1 MYRRETT
8 QPISQKRT
16 CIMDVKEHYAALLGL
31 GDEWSVSSV
40 SLDLEHR
47 RIDIFL
53 RYLPPSAICPVCGRL
68 AAVRDQL
75 EERTW
80 RHLDTMQFAT
90 LIHARTPRVDCPG
103 HGAKVIEL
111 PWASKH
117 SRFTLLF
124 EAFAIEVL
132 RTARSV
138 KDAGAL
144 LRLNW
149 QQTHSIMQAA
159 VKRGMARRTEEEVAF
174 IGMDEKSFR
183 RGQGAE
189 DYLCVLTDLDR
200 HRVLDVGVGRSG
212 EGARQ
217 LIGKALTP
225 WQCGMVCA
233 AAIDMSAPFEK
244 SLREALPEADIVFD
258 RFHVQKHLNEGVDAT
273 RRQECRRMA
282 GRRDKRLAGTRYLWL
297 KGMGALSD
305 EEEARRK
312 DLLRMSLRTGKAWGF
327 KEMFGWFWKSRDKE
341 YASRNF
347 EHWYGEVVKSG
358 IGPMV
363 RVARTLKRHLYG
375 LLAWF
380 DSRIDNGMTEG
391 FNSAIQELN
400 ASARGYRNAENFR
413 TAILFRFGKLEMH
426 PDLVR
431 IGALP

>member
-1 MYRRETT
+1 M
-8 QPISQKRT
+8 
-16 CIMDVKEHYAALLGL
+16 
-31 GDEWSVSSV
+31 
-40 SLDLEHR
+40 
-47 RIDIFL
+47 
-53 RYLPPSAICPVCGRL
+53 
-68 AAVRDQL
+68 
-75 EERTW
+75 
-80 RHLDTMQFAT
+80 
-90 LIHARTPRVDCPG
+90 
-103 HGAKVIEL
+103 
-111 PWASKH
+111 
-117 SRFTLLF
+117 F

-189 DYLCVLTDLDR
+189 DCLCVLTDLER

-297 KGMGALSD
+297 KGMGALGD

-312 DLLRMSLRTGKAWGF
+312 DLLRMSLR
-327 KEMFGWFWKSRDKE
+327 
-341 YASRNF
+341 
-347 EHWYGEVVKSG
+347 
-358 IGPMV
+358 V
-363 RVARTLKRHLYG
+363 R
-375 LLAWF
+375 
-380 DSRIDNGMTEG
+380 
-391 FNSAIQELN
+391 
-400 ASARGYRNAENFR
+400 
-413 TAILFRFGKLEMH
+413 LF
-426 PDLVR
+426 
-431 IGALP
+431 